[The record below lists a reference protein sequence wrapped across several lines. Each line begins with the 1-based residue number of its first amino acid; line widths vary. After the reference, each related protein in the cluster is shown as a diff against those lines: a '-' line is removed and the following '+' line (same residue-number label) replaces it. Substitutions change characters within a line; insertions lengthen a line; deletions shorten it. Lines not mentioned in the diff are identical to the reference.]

1 MRCIILSDT
10 LSLPLILA
18 CEACTAR
25 AASSNPKILLDRK
38 RRHLRSEK
46 EICRSTQTP
55 PSPANHRNAHQPR
68 PLHSIKTCRDLFHSQ
83 CRMLLFKKSGCY
95 WLTAPASSKQLRYSV
110 PHDFRL
116 GS

>member
-10 LSLPLILA
+10 LSLPLIIA

-46 EICRSTQTP
+46 EILPEHADAPIACESPQRSPTSA
-55 PSPANHRNAHQPR
+55 SPFHQ
-68 PLHSIKTCRDLFHSQ
+68 TCRDLFHSQ